1 MTKGINLGRLSLTDL
16 VCTDSYSLYERT
28 SFRKHSEFNEAGKSF
43 KTPLEKYNADRNNK
57 GHLKSSLPPLRQK
70 RDNHKLL
77 PFVTERHTC
86 EHSVFETK
94 PGDYMENKQEIIAP
108 TLSESRKKLAL
119 SLSFVGIYD
128 LDEMD
133 AERTGKGKEN
143 KRLNTF
149 KINQDQGFE
158 TLDESEGTSHKVSP
172 VAAKFDRE
180 RTKTYVIKT
189 LTLEDESPLSQ
200 QTLIQDKLILPEI
213 KEPTKVRNDR
223 IDTEEKRDCTITRLN
238 RSVAL
243 FCTMAK
249 LSHLNVLFQEVQAF
263 KRKSSL
269 NISES
274 KTRRPPFF
282 LPKLNITKTSTEAGK
297 FHKADLELDVRGLER
312 KALQGDEVLS
322 KTGIQSKKKTRWT
335 TKNKVNK
342 LSSPGN
348 KMLDQE
354 SRDPSLPLLYSKSLT
369 PTLSKEKNASFS
381 NPKKLPVHELEFAL
395 TTLLKVIERS
405 KEQKKTTKEKFERSV
420 VKGEQKPINEKT
432 RLVEKPRTG
441 LSSECSI

>member
-1 MTKGINLGRLSLTDL
+1 M
-16 VCTDSYSLYERT
+16 
-28 SFRKHSEFNEAGKSF
+28 
-43 KTPLEKYNADRNNK
+43 
-57 GHLKSSLPPLRQK
+57 
-70 RDNHKLL
+70 
-77 PFVTERHTC
+77 
-86 EHSVFETK
+86 
-94 PGDYMENKQEIIAP
+94 
-108 TLSESRKKLAL
+108 
-119 SLSFVGIYD
+119 
-128 LDEMD
+128 
-133 AERTGKGKEN
+133 
-143 KRLNTF
+143 
-149 KINQDQGFE
+149 
-158 TLDESEGTSHKVSP
+158 
-172 VAAKFDRE
+172 
-180 RTKTYVIKT
+180 
-189 LTLEDESPLSQ
+189 
-200 QTLIQDKLILPEI
+200 
-213 KEPTKVRNDR
+213 
-223 IDTEEKRDCTITRLN
+223 
-238 RSVAL
+238 

-274 KTRRPPFF
+274 KTRRSPFF

-381 NPKKLPVHELEFAL
+381 NSKKLPVHELEFAL